1 MKNAAILLVIIY
13 ALWACNSSTNS
24 DTNKEETVSDT
35 MMNAHADHKQEMVV
49 EGLTLNNSAKWNG
62 DEATNNNVKNLEEIL
77 REFKTSAPPTTSDYV
92 TLSNNLQGGLDKMI
106 TECRMK
112 GADHDALHKW
122 LEPLIGKVKKL
133 KQVDNVEA
141 GETATQDIKG
151 HVKVYHQYF
160 N

>member
-1 MKNAAILLVIIY
+1 MKNTAILLVIICT
-13 ALWACNSSTNS
+13 LWACNSSTSS

-62 DEATNNNVKNLEEIL
+62 DEATNINVKNLEEIL

-112 GADHDALHKW
+112 RC
-122 LEPLIGKVKKL
+122 
-133 KQVDNVEA
+133 
-141 GETATQDIKG
+141 
-151 HVKVYHQYF
+151 
-160 N
+160 